1 MTCPAARRRGFFGF
15 YFNFVTLCRGQ
26 IFIEGPSPMAETSI
40 LSIFRRRRD
49 DELPDKDSPEY
60 RYTEAVLQRHK
71 AQGQE
76 LALRVRWF
84 ALGVVAILI
93 LFLVPWPDVFY
104 YEFILGLLAI
114 NGWVMRRVAQVG
126 LSRLELALIL
136 LDLLIMTVGM
146 VGPNPLSDHSWPHA
160 MQYRFDNFFYFF
172 IILAGGT
179 LAYSWRTLMA
189 IGTWTSIMWI
199 VGLLL
204 SIWLTS
210 PVPGLT
216 ENLAEAFPDHPDLAY
231 ILNPNSYQID
241 RRVQEIVLFLIIALT
256 LAVSMRRFDSL
267 LRSNAALERER
278 TNLSRYFSPNV
289 VEALSTNDE
298 PLKKIR
304 NHNIAVLF
312 VDIVGFTEFAA
323 ARRPEE
329 VIETLRE
336 FHGLMEK
343 EVFSHG
349 GTLDKYLG
357 DGLMVTFGTPEP
369 TAHDA
374 QNALACVRAM
384 MDTLD
389 EWNNDR
395 IARGQPPLRVGFGAH
410 YGPAVLADIGANR
423 LEFAVVGNTVNIASR
438 LEALTRGLNA
448 RLVISDSMREE
459 VIGEGGDKCLDGLL
473 RFDNQDIR
481 GVEEKLTVWAFERPA
496 DQNLA

>member
-1 MTCPAARRRGFFGF
+1 
-15 YFNFVTLCRGQ
+15 
-26 IFIEGPSPMAETSI
+26 MAETSI

-49 DELPDKDSPEY
+49 DDLPDKDSPEY

-71 AQGQE
+71 LEGQD
-76 LALRVRWF
+76 LALRARWF
-84 ALGVVAILI
+84 ALAAVAILI
-93 LFLVPWPDVFY
+93 MFLVPWPDVLY
-104 YEFILGLLAI
+104 YEGVLALLAI
-114 NGWVMRRVAQVG
+114 NGWVMRRVASVG
-126 LSRLELALIL
+126 LSRVELALIFV
-136 LDLLIMTVGM
+136 DLLIMTVGM
-146 VGPNPLSDHSWPHA
+146 VGPNPLSNETWPHA
-160 MQYRFDNFFYFF
+160 MQYRFDNFYYFF

-179 LAYSWRTLMA
+179 LAYSWRTLIA
-189 IGTWTSIMWI
+189 IGTWTSAMWI

-204 SIWLTS
+204 SIWLVD
-210 PVPGLT
+210 PLPGIS
-216 ENLAEAFPDHPDLAY
+216 EAMVDAYPDQPAIAY
-231 ILNPNSYQID
+231 ILDPNSYQID
-241 RRVQEIVLFLIIALT
+241 RRVQEIALFLIIALT
-256 LAVSMRRFDSL
+256 LAVSMRRFDGL

-312 VDIVGFTEFAA
+312 VDIVSFTEFAA

-336 FHGLMEK
+336 FHGLMETS
-343 EVFSHG
+343 VFAHG

-357 DGLMVTFGTPEP
+357 DGLMATFGTPEP
-369 TAHDA
+369 TKHDA

-389 EWNNDR
+389 AWNNDR

-448 RLVISDSMREE
+448 RLVISDTMRDE
-459 VIGEGGDKCLDGLL
+459 VLREGGDKCLDGLL
-473 RFDNQDIR
+473 RFDDQDIR
-481 GVEEKLTVWAFERPA
+481 GVEEKLTVWAFERPES
-496 DQNLA
+496 QNLA

>member
-1 MTCPAARRRGFFGF
+1 
-15 YFNFVTLCRGQ
+15 
-26 IFIEGPSPMAETSI
+26 MAEQRPF
-40 LSIFRRRRD
+40 LSLFTRRRD
-49 DELPDKDSPEY
+49 DFPDKESPEY
-60 RYTEAVLQRHK
+60 QYTEAVLARHK
-71 AQGQE
+71 KQGLDMAIHARWVILSIVAVFLFFIAPWPEVLYHQFI
-76 LALRVRWF
+76 LAL
-84 ALGVVAILI
+84 LML
-93 LFLVPWPDVFY
+93 
-104 YEFILGLLAI
+104 
-114 NGWVMRRVAQVG
+114 NGWIMKRVGKVG
-126 LSRLELALIL
+126 LSRVEL
-136 LDLLIMTVGM
+136 LLIFADLAIMTIGM
-146 VGPNPLSDHSWPHA
+146 VAPNPLSDYEWPLA
-160 MQYRFDNFFYFF
+160 MNYRFNNFTYFY
-172 IILAGGT
+172 IMLAAGT
-179 LAYSWRTLMA
+179 LAYSWRTVIA
-189 IGTWTSIMWI
+189 IGTWTTGIWMF
-199 VGLLL
+199 GLLL
-204 SIWLTS
+204 AWLLAS
-210 PVPGLT
+210 PYPELT
-216 ENLAEAFPDHPDLAY
+216 EAAQRAFVDNPELAWMFDPQ
-231 ILNPNSYQID
+231 NFWFSM
-241 RRVQEIVLFLIIALT
+241 RFQEVLVFFLVALT
-256 LAVSMRRFDSL
+256 MAISVRRFNGL

-304 NHNIAVLF
+304 HHDIAVLF

-323 ARRPEE
+323 ARRPED

-369 TAHDA
+369 TEHDA

-389 EWNNDR
+389 QWNNDR

-459 VIGEGGDKCLDGLL
+459 VLREGGDKCLDGLL
-473 RFDNQDIR
+473 RFDDQDIR
-481 GVEEKLTVWAFERPA
+481 GVEEKLTVWAFERPES
-496 DQNLA
+496 QNLA